1 MTSTGNI
8 FVCLLLL
15 FVVLFVYLS
24 GRLGNDINQ
33 HREDD
38 DDVIKDVDDGIKD
51 VDDDNDD
58 VNLSHHLGNDV
69 DGDGEDD
76 CTVVLRGDA
85 VQGLE
90 VPQLE
95 KEKS

>member
-1 MTSTGNI
+1 MMMMN
-8 FVCLLLL
+8 
-15 FVVLFVYLS
+15 
-24 GRLGNDINQ
+24 
-33 HREDD
+33 
-38 DDVIKDVDDGIKD
+38 KDVGDDNGD
-51 VDDDNDD
+51 VDDDDAVDD

-95 KEKS
+95 KE

>member
-1 MTSTGNI
+1 MMMMN
-8 FVCLLLL
+8 
-15 FVVLFVYLS
+15 
-24 GRLGNDINQ
+24 
-33 HREDD
+33 
-38 DDVIKDVDDGIKD
+38 KD
-51 VDDDNDD
+51 VDDDNDDVDDHDDD

-69 DGDGEDD
+69 YWDGEDD

-95 KEKS
+95 KE

>member
-8 FVCLLLL
+8 IVICFYCLLFFL
-15 FVVLFVYLS
+15 FTFLVAS
-24 GRLGNDINQ
+24 EMISISTEKIMMMMN
-33 HREDD
+33 
-38 DDVIKDVDDGIKD
+38 KD
-51 VDDDNDD
+51 VDDDNDDVDDD

-95 KEKS
+95 KE

>member
-8 FVCLLLL
+8 FVICFYCLLFFL
-15 FVVLFVYLS
+15 FTFLVAS
-24 GRLGNDINQ
+24 EMISISIGKIMMMMN
-33 HREDD
+33 
-38 DDVIKDVDDGIKD
+38 KD
-51 VDDDNDD
+51 VDDDNIDDD

-95 KEKS
+95 KE

>member
-1 MTSTGNI
+1 MISISTEKIMMMMNKDVGDDNGD
-8 FVCLLLL
+8 V
-15 FVVLFVYLS
+15 
-24 GRLGNDINQ
+24 DD
-33 HREDD
+33 HDD
-38 DDVIKDVDDGIKD
+38 DD
-51 VDDDNDD
+51 DD

-76 CTVVLRGDA
+76 CTVVLCGDA

-95 KEKS
+95 KE